1 MSRPSMMIVL
11 SCAWVPMRALPRTR
25 RDLVMVPC
33 TVVAASTSV
42 SKSQFPT
49 NFVEIVPTRTI
60 GAIRGTFTHCSL
72 MVGEPSTGEVENPWR
87 SLVSTIRRKAVA
99 LAGTVGVFA
108 AALVGVTATPAAA
121 AETNIKVGT
130 VAINAMGQIPWAQS
144 AGIFKKNGLNVT
156 EIRIFPAPPPSLAAL
171 AAGAVDFVYSPS
183 IPIINAYAN
192 GGMALKVVAPADG
205 YKRSDLAAAK
215 KDLALAAKLD
225 DTGVCVSPTGGI
237 NSWKDLNGKTVAV
250 PARNAQG
257 EVTIAQA
264 MVADGGNPGT
274 VNWVTLPFPAM
285 LDALKAGRV
294 NAAFTV
300 EPFTSACSAQGLKNL
315 GSPGIQ
321 FFTIENA
328 IGMWVTTADYAAK
341 NPDAVLAFQK
351 SIAEVHKFGNTPA
364 GWDKILQS
372 ANPVYT
378 QVDLATARK
387 SNPSY
392 FPPTITALDLRG
404 PADKMLA
411 LGYLKKPL
419 DIKGLLY
426 KQYRG

>member
-1 MSRPSMMIVL
+1 
-11 SCAWVPMRALPRTR
+11 
-25 RDLVMVPC
+25 
-33 TVVAASTSV
+33 
-42 SKSQFPT
+42 
-49 NFVEIVPTRTI
+49 
-60 GAIRGTFTHCSL
+60 

>member
-1 MSRPSMMIVL
+1 VR
-11 SCAWVPMRALPRTR
+11 
-25 RDLVMVPC
+25 
-33 TVVAASTSV
+33 
-42 SKSQFPT
+42 
-49 NFVEIVPTRTI
+49 
-60 GAIRGTFTHCSL
+60 
-72 MVGEPSTGEVENPWR
+72 
-87 SLVSTIRRKAVA
+87 TIRRKAVA
-99 LAGTVGVFA
+99 LAGTIGVFA
-108 AALVGVTATPAAA
+108 AALVGATANPAAA

-205 YKRSDLAAAK
+205 YKRSELAAAK
-215 KDLALAAKLD
+215 KDPALAGKLD
-225 DTGVCVSPTGGI
+225 DTGLCVSPTGGI
-237 NSWKDLNGKTVAV
+237 NTWKDLNGKTIAV

-285 LDALKAGRV
+285 LDALKAGRI

-300 EPFTSACSAQGLKNL
+300 EPFTSACTSQGLKNL

-321 FFTIENA
+321 FFTIENS

-341 NPDAVLAFQK
+341 NPQVVLAFQK
-351 SIAEVHKFGNTPA
+351 SIAEVHKFGNTKA

-372 ANPVYT
+372 ANPTYT
-378 QVDLATARK
+378 EVDLETARK
-387 SNPSY
+387 ANPSY